1 MTTRTPCGAKNYH
14 SGTTSC
20 KEGKRTVSEKQF
32 EEKKA
37 KGWSSGPAVCKKGN
51 EDGCLVRPSSLP
63 LFCCKQTYGRS
74 EEG

>member
-1 MTTRTPCGAKNYH
+1 MVPETVILLGLVAKQV
-14 SGTTSC
+14 
-20 KEGKRTVSEKQF
+20 KRTVYEKQF

-63 LFCCKQTYGRS
+63 FFFVANERTNTQRRGEK
-74 EEG
+74 